1 MSLEEITDLAN
12 YLLNRLQVR
21 DAHFIT
27 SIAKCSLLSQ
37 RRDVSIMDEAYGE
50 YLPRVLTVCV
60 TEKHVVR
67 VEDLVIELPRLLRC
81 GDSLILPK
89 LMLLKDNVKSHIV
102 EALLVAALLN
112 TEVQLHY
119 LSKNVSGDIEE
130 GLSITIKPEWGK
142 ELLNEVIK
150 SLKGKEVGVKTISC
164 AICPLKDVCPFSKL
178 GDKTVLPSETEK
190 IIDELYSKLITEPT
204 STGKEHG
211 TEVLTPPNTL
221 DKESIRNYLRQVADW
236 ARSHGRTWV
245 SVAVGKCPV
254 CGREGTLVVR
264 ITSGGEKV
272 LYRHGSST
280 CTIGTID
287 ESIDKINVDRFLE
300 IEGAEVGMNN

>member
-27 SIAKCSLLSQ
+27 SIAKCSLLSL

-67 VEDLVIELPRLLRC
+67 IEDLMIELPRLLRC
-81 GDSLILPK
+81 GDSLVLPK

-102 EALLVAALLN
+102 EALLVAAILN
-112 TEVQLHY
+112 TEIQLHY
-119 LSKNVSGDIEE
+119 LSKNIGGDIEE

-150 SLKGKEVGVKTISC
+150 SLKNKEVGIKTISC
-164 AICPLKDVCPFSKL
+164 AVCPLKDVCPFSKL
-178 GDKTVLPSETEK
+178 GDKTIIPSETVK
-190 IIDELYSKLITEPT
+190 IIDELYNKLIPEPT
-204 STGKEHG
+204 GAEEERSTGA
-211 TEVLTPPNTL
+211 LTPPSIM
-221 DKESIRNYLRQVADW
+221 DKESIRNYLKQVVDW

-287 ESIDKINVDRFLE
+287 ESIGKISIDRFLE
-300 IEGAEVGMNN
+300 IEGVEAGTK